1 MSRDAKPFTRE
12 MQGDNGPQPAYCQ
25 MTFRVDILIAMRA
38 KKCVLIR
45 KLKIIS
51 VMHWCAILHLHK
63 AQVSS
68 YRSRRVSRIFLAL
81 GSTASCADCK
91 RVATYIVIFRPLKPK
106 TTQFG
111 YYQRTNIISQG
122 SAGNLCSSTYPV
134 VLPLSILPP
143 ILAPPYRS
151 LTTWLAYPIL

>member
-1 MSRDAKPFTRE
+1 
-12 MQGDNGPQPAYCQ
+12 MQSDNGPQPAYCQ

-81 GSTASCADCK
+81 GSTASCAHCK
-91 RVATYIVIFRPLKPK
+91 RVARYMVIFRPPEKKNP
-106 TTQFG
+106 QFG
-111 YYQRTNIISQG
+111 YYRRRNISSQG
-122 SAGNLCSSTYPV
+122 FAGSLCSSTYPG
-134 VLPLSILPP
+134 VLPLSILPSIP
-143 ILAPPYRS
+143 ARPYRS